1 MEQYYNDV
9 NFLVLHSSYA
19 REWPFLEVCPEVVR
33 GEGRREAERGEWEST
48 GTDPESLVTNTC
60 KSEKKNDRLYNSAS
74 RTFWTARCH
83 RDGEPL
89 SGGRKRTE

>member
-1 MEQYYNDV
+1 M
-9 NFLVLHSSYA
+9 LHSSYA

-60 KSEKKNDRLYNSAS
+60 KSEKKMTGYTIRLLEHFGQHGVTEMES
-74 RTFWTARCH
+74 R
-83 RDGEPL
+83 
-89 SGGRKRTE
+89 